1 MFTRVERRAEKYYQ
15 RYTFVAVA
23 ALALTV
29 FLITWVGITES
40 RSDSFKL
47 LVDQGS
53 AFSEALAQA
62 VDNAILSE
70 SFYDYLVQARYS
82 EVVVEVNEQLAGK
95 LSDSSLARIAH
106 AHDLYGLFLFEADS
120 ALVAGASMHGG
131 YGGTPEFVLS
141 EVRQFFDNPAS
152 KSLLLLDEG
161 ESPGEAT
168 HFYLEISNDFSRIVL
183 VIADAQYYQEALTQ
197 TQIGYLAMNL
207 AKEKGIEYVIY
218 QTAEG
223 IVFASRKTGNLL
235 AIESDP
241 FLTAALEADS
251 IMHREY
257 ELLDRKVLEMVRPFS
272 TQEYPFGLLRVGLS
286 LDRYYAISRS
296 FDFQMISLSG
306 VLLAFL
312 LAVVLYLLTRRRRL
326 DIARELGHIKSVTD
340 KIFDE
345 MKTGV
350 AAVDGQGLI
359 RLANDAF
366 EKTMASPGPVGRSWN
381 DIVGQTELSFEAIT
395 TGRETSTEKEI
406 EIAAAGQ
413 KRSILV
419 AVSRLSDWEGQGAG
433 MVAAVYDMTHLRELE
448 SQTARK
454 ERLSEM
460 GNLAAGVAHEIRNPL
475 NSISIAAQRLAT
487 EFTPAEN
494 PQEYLSFTSQIRT
507 ETKRLNDIISRF
519 LALSREESKK
529 RVRFRLDTLINQV
542 AEFLRPEAHKLAID
556 LYVQVTSGLEVEADA
571 DSLKEVFSN
580 LFNNA
585 KEALNGQPGRI
596 SITARSVED
605 GIEIRFADSGP
616 GIPKKERGKVFTPY
630 YTTKEAGTGLGLPAV
645 HKAIIEQG
653 GDIRIETSKWG
664 GASFVIT
671 IPRK

>member
-1 MFTRVERRAEKYYQ
+1 MFSRVERRAEKHLR
-15 RYTFVAVA
+15 RYTLVAVA

-40 RSDSFKL
+40 RSESFKL

-62 VDNAILSE
+62 VDNAITSE

-82 EVVVEVNEQLAGK
+82 EVVAEVSDFPPGG

-106 AHDLYGLFLFEADS
+106 AHDLYGLFLFDGDS
-120 ALVAGASMHGG
+120 AKIDGASMHGG
-131 YGGTPEFVLS
+131 YGGTPDFVLA
-141 EVRQFFDNPAS
+141 EVQQFFDNPVN

-161 ESPGEAT
+161 DDPGEAT
-168 HFYLEISNDFSRIVL
+168 HYYLEISNDFSRIVL
-183 VIADAQYYQEALTQ
+183 VVNDAQYYLEALSQ

-257 ELLDRKVLEMVRPFS
+257 ELLDRKVLELVRPFS

-286 LDRYYAISRS
+286 LDRYYAISRA
-296 FDFQMISLSG
+296 FDYQMISLSG

-312 LAVVLYLLTRRRRL
+312 LAVVLYLSTRRRRVEV
-326 DIARELGHIKSVTD
+326 ARELGHIKSVTD

-350 AAVDGQGLI
+350 AAIDGHGLI

-366 EKTMASPGPVGRSWN
+366 EKTMASSGTVGRKWN
-381 DIVGQTELSFEAIT
+381 DIVSESELSFESIAG
-395 TGRETSTEKEI
+395 GRGVSTEKEI

-413 KRSILV
+413 RKSVLV

-448 SQTARK
+448 TKSARK

-475 NSISIAAQRLAT
+475 NTISIAAQRLAT
-487 EFTPAEN
+487 EFTPADN
-494 PQEYLSFTSQIRT
+494 TQEYLSFTSQIRS
-507 ETKRLNDIISRF
+507 ETKRLNDIINRF
-519 LALSREESKK
+519 LALAREESRKCS
-529 RVRFRLDTLINQV
+529 RLRLDTLINQV

-571 DSLKEVFSN
+571 DGLKEVFSN
-580 LFNNA
+580 LFNNS

-596 SITARSVED
+596 SITARSAED

-645 HKAIIEQG
+645 HKSIVEQG

>member
-15 RYTFVAVA
+15 RYTIASVA

-29 FLITWVGITES
+29 FLITWVGITEN

-62 VDNAILSE
+62 VDNAIVSE

-82 EVVVEVNEQLAGK
+82 EVVVEVNEYHPGM
-95 LSDSSLARIAH
+95 LSDSNLAEIAR
-106 AHDLYGLFLFEADS
+106 AHNLYGLFLFEADS
-120 ALVAGASMHGG
+120 GLIAGASLHGG
-131 YGGTPEFVLS
+131 SGGTPEFVLS
-141 EVRQFFDNPAS
+141 EVRQLFDNPVS
-152 KSLLLLDEG
+152 KSLLLFDEG
-161 ESPGEAT
+161 ENPGEAT
-168 HFYLEISNDFSRIVL
+168 HFYLEISNDFKRIVL
-183 VIADAQYYQEALTQ
+183 VINDAQYYQEALNQ

-218 QTAEG
+218 QTTEG
-223 IVFASRKTGNLL
+223 IVFASRKTGDLL

-241 FLTAALEADS
+241 FLTAALEGDS
-251 IMHREY
+251 VMHREN
-257 ELLDRKVLEMVRPFS
+257 ELLGRKVLELVRPFS
-272 TQEYPFGLLRVGLS
+272 TREYPFGLLRVGLS
-286 LDRYYAISRS
+286 LEGYYSISRS
-296 FDFQMISLSG
+296 FDYQMISLSG

-312 LAVVLYLLTRRRRL
+312 LAVVLYLSTRRRRL

-350 AAVDGQGLI
+350 AAVDGQGRI

-366 EKTMASPGPVGRSWN
+366 EKTMASPGTVGQMWN
-381 DIVGQTELSFEAIT
+381 DIVSETELSFEAISG
-395 TGRETSTEKEI
+395 GRGVSTEKEI
-406 EIAAAGQ
+406 EVSTAGQ
-413 KRSILV
+413 RKSILV
-419 AVSRLSDWEGQGAG
+419 AVSRLSDWDGQGAG
-433 MVAAVYDMTHLRELE
+433 MVAVVYDMTHLRDLE
-448 SQTARK
+448 TQTARK

-475 NSISIAAQRLAT
+475 NTISIAAQRLAT

-494 PQEYLSFTSQIRT
+494 PQEYLSFTSQIRS

-519 LALSREESKK
+519 LALAREESK
-529 RVRFRLDTLINQV
+529 RRSRFRLDILLNQV

-571 DSLKEVFSN
+571 DGLKQVFAN
-580 LFNNA
+580 LFNNT
-585 KEALNGQPGRI
+585 KEALDGQPGRI

-645 HKAIIEQG
+645 HKSIIEQG

-664 GASFVIT
+664 GVRFVIT